1 MHGMRF
7 SRLAVC
13 IIVLLLY
20 AQPTHAQKQAIRKA
34 LKEIIAGKSLN
45 LGLGVYDFTTGQSFF
60 FNGNQQFPMQSIYK
74 LPLVLALLECVD
86 QGTCSLSD
94 TLMIQPQTL
103 FPDTWSP
110 LREDFPNGTSLP
122 LSRLIQYVIVQS
134 DNNASDILLERIGG
148 PDSVQNYLHKKRI
161 KGIRIK
167 NSEREIQSSWSIQF
181 DNWTTPKGMTELLK
195 HFGKKELLH
204 PESQNFLWETMSHIS
219 TGSIKKYLPSE
230 VAVARKTGYSGRNEK
245 GIIAAINDVGIM
257 QVTRDRQIAYVILIT
272 DSYETADT
280 NYDLIARIGA
290 ALFRIFQ
297 NGEL

>member
-1 MHGMRF
+1 MYGIRAFH
-7 SRLAVC
+7 LVVC

-20 AQPTHAQKQAIRKA
+20 TQPTYAQKQAIRKA
-34 LKEIIAGKSLN
+34 LIEIIAGKSLK

-60 FNGNQQFPMQSIYK
+60 FNGNQRFPMQSVYK
-74 LPLVLALLECVD
+74 LPIVLAVLERVD
-86 QGTCSLSD
+86 QRACSLSD
-94 TLMIQPQTL
+94 TLTIQLQTL
-103 FPDTWSP
+103 SPDTWSP

-134 DNNASDILLERIGG
+134 DNNASDILLDRTGG
-148 PDSVQNYLHKKRI
+148 PDSVQNYLHKKGV

-181 DNWTTPKGMTELLK
+181 DNWATPKGMIELLK

-219 TGSIKKYLPSE
+219 TGSIKKYLPPE
-230 VAVARKTGYSGRNEK
+230 VTVARKTGYSGRNER

-272 DSYETADT
+272 DSYETTDT

>member
-1 MHGMRF
+1 MYGIRAFH
-7 SRLAVC
+7 LAVC

-20 AQPTHAQKQAIRKA
+20 TQPTYAQKQAIRKA
-34 LKEIIAGKSLN
+34 IKEIVAGKSLK
-45 LGLGVYDFTTGQSFF
+45 LGLGVYDFTTGQFFF
-60 FNGNQQFPMQSIYK
+60 FNGNQRFPMQSVYK
-74 LPLVLALLECVD
+74 LPIVLAVLERVD
-86 QGTCSLSD
+86 QGACSLSD
-94 TLMIQPQTL
+94 TLTIQPQTL

-134 DNNASDILLERIGG
+134 DNNASDILLDRTGG
-148 PDSVQNYLHKKRI
+148 PDSVQNYLHKKGV

-167 NSEREIQSSWSIQF
+167 NSEREIQSSWNIQF

-219 TGSIKKYLPSE
+219 TGSIKKYLPPE
-230 VAVARKTGYSGRNEK
+230 VTVARKTGYSGRSEQ

-272 DSYETADT
+272 DSIETTDT

-297 NGEL
+297 K